1 MPREVHPAYTRITV
15 PVLVAPALTGIFD
28 GTGAITLIDSLP
40 LGFKGIIEKITFVSG
55 SIATGAGGTQ
65 TFKVRKGGA
74 SGTVVATLTLALAD
88 INAVGKFKSASV
100 ASADAETAK
109 INTDTETFS
118 LTRDSGG
125 TAFTKAEGI
134 FLVTIAQRLQARQ

>member
-1 MPREVHPAYTRITV
+1 MPREVHPAYTRTEKVLLPV
-15 PVLVAPALTGIFD
+15 PAVTGIGD

-40 LGFKGIIEKITFVSG
+40 LGYRGLIEKITFISG

-88 INAVGKFKSASV
+88 VNAVGKFKSASV
-100 ASADAETAK
+100 AAADQESAKLTSD
-109 INTDTETFS
+109 TDTISF
-118 LTRDSGG
+118 TRDASG
-125 TAFTKAEGI
+125 TAYTKLEGV
-134 FLVTIAQRLQARQ
+134 FVLTIAQRLQAKQ